1 MIFPKEKNR
10 LRLAKYLAE
19 SGISSRRQAEKLIT
33 QGKVKVNGKTISEP
47 AFTVKPGD
55 RVEFAGKIIEQT
67 DKIYLLLHKPAGY
80 ISSLADPQG
89 RPRVIDLLSAVNT
102 RVFPVGRLDYDTE
115 GLLLLSND
123 GEFSNLMTHP
133 RYLIPKK
140 YEAWVQGLV
149 KPDTI
154 RQLEQGVALED
165 GITAP
170 ARVRLLSSKKG
181 QSLLELEIHEGKKRQ
196 IKRMCLAVGHR
207 VIKLKRTALAFLT
220 LEGVPQ
226 GQFRFLTAS
235 EVERLIMLARQ
246 SGK

>member
-1 MIFPKEKNR
+1 M
-10 LRLAKYLAE
+10 
-19 SGISSRRQAEKLIT
+19 
-33 QGKVKVNGKTISEP
+33 
-47 AFTVKPGD
+47 
-55 RVEFAGKIIEQT
+55 
-67 DKIYLLLHKPAGY
+67 
-80 ISSLADPQG
+80 
-89 RPRVIDLLSAVNT
+89 
-102 RVFPVGRLDYDTE
+102 
-115 GLLLLSND
+115 
-123 GEFSNLMTHP
+123 
-133 RYLIPKK
+133 
-140 YEAWVQGLV
+140 
-149 KPDTI
+149 
-154 RQLEQGVALED
+154 ALED

-226 GQFRFLTAS
+226 GHFRFLTAS

>member
-1 MIFPKEKNR
+1 M
-10 LRLAKYLAE
+10 RLAKYLAE
-19 SGISSRRQAEKLIT
+19 SGISSRRQAERLIT
-33 QGKVKVNGKTISEP
+33 QGKVKVNGKTIKEL
-47 AFTVKPGD
+47 AFTLKPGD
-55 RVEFAGKIIEQT
+55 RVEFEGKIIEQAN
-67 DKIYLLLHKPAGY
+67 KIYLLLYKPAGY

-133 RYLIPKK
+133 LYLIPKK
-140 YEAWVQGLV
+140 YEAWVQGIV

-220 LEGVPQ
+220 LEGVPR

>member
-1 MIFPKEKNR
+1 M
-10 LRLAKYLAE
+10 
-19 SGISSRRQAEKLIT
+19 
-33 QGKVKVNGKTISEP
+33 
-47 AFTVKPGD
+47 
-55 RVEFAGKIIEQT
+55 
-67 DKIYLLLHKPAGY
+67 HKPAGY

>member
-1 MIFPKEKNR
+1 M
-10 LRLAKYLAE
+10 RLAKYLAE
-19 SGISSRRQAEKLIT
+19 SGISSRRQAERLIT
-33 QGKVKVNGKTISEP
+33 QGKVKVNAKTITEL

-55 RVEFAGKIIEQT
+55 RVEYEGKIIEQAE
-67 DKIYLLLHKPAGY
+67 KIYLLLHKPAGY

-140 YEAWVQGLV
+140 YEAWVQGIV

-220 LEGVPQ
+220 LEGVPR

>member
-1 MIFPKEKNR
+1 

-19 SGISSRRQAEKLIT
+19 SGISSRRQAERLIT
-33 QGKVKVNGKTISEP
+33 QGKVKVNGKTIKEL
-47 AFTVKPGD
+47 AFTLKPGD
-55 RVEFAGKIIEQT
+55 RVEFEGKIIEQAN
-67 DKIYLLLHKPAGY
+67 KIYLLLYKPAGY

-140 YEAWVQGLV
+140 YEAWVQGIV

-220 LEGVPQ
+220 LEGVPR

>member
-1 MIFPKEKNR
+1 M
-10 LRLAKYLAE
+10 RLAKYLAE
-19 SGISSRRQAEKLIT
+19 SGISSRRQAERLIT
-33 QGKVKVNGKTISEP
+33 QGKVKVNGKTIKEL
-47 AFTVKPGD
+47 AFTLKPGD
-55 RVEFAGKIIEQT
+55 RVEFEGKIIEQAN
-67 DKIYLLLHKPAGY
+67 KIYLLLYKPAGY

-140 YEAWVQGLV
+140 YEAWVQGIV

-220 LEGVPQ
+220 LEGVPR